1 MGSMQTT
8 TDKAASPSQPEVFM
22 GFFKELMAKQEER
35 RRVVDQRRMAEEY
48 EEDRA
53 DWEEELESA
62 RSDLAVAEASAEDFD
77 SAGDAPILLKK
88 GEFPILV
95 VTSIGLVEMGREGGS
110 YQGVSQG
117 VSFRVAKGVSYRV
130 GGHKGKFVPG
140 PELLK
145 MVDEGMAVVTNQ
157 RVVFQGAGKTRE
169 WLFTKLIG
177 IDHDPERGMS
187 MLHVSNR
194 QKASGLAYGEEISD
208 AFRLRM
214 DVALAHFTDDLEGLR
229 IVLKER
235 VAELEAEE
243 PPPPI
248 VTEPPPDL

>member
-1 MGSMQTT
+1 
-8 TDKAASPSQPEVFM
+8 M
-22 GFFKELMAKQEER
+22 GFFKELMAKQEKR
-35 RRVVDQRRMAEEY
+35 RRGIEQRRVAEDY

-53 DWEEELESA
+53 DWAEELENA
-62 RSDLAVAEASAEDFD
+62 RDDLGLAEATPEDFIEA
-77 SAGDAPILLKK
+77 SGEAPILLKK
-88 GEFPILV
+88 AEFPILV
-95 VTSIGLVEMGREGGS
+95 ITNIGLVEMGREGGS
-110 YQGVSQG
+110 YQGGSQG

-130 GGHKGKFVPG
+130 GGHKGNFVPG
-140 PELLK
+140 PEVLK
-145 MVDEGMAVVTNQ
+145 MVDEGTAVVTNQ

-177 IDHDPERGMS
+177 VDHDPERGMS

-214 DVALAHFTDDLEGLR
+214 DVALAHFTDDLEGLQV
-229 IVLKER
+229 VLKER

-243 PPPPI
+243 PAPPM
-248 VTEPPPDL
+248 VTEPRPDL

>member
-1 MGSMQTT
+1 
-8 TDKAASPSQPEVFM
+8 M

-35 RRVVDQRRMAEEY
+35 RREGEQKRLAEDY
-48 EEDRA
+48 QEDRA
-53 DWEEELESA
+53 DWEEELEDVRA
-62 RSDLAVAEASAEDFD
+62 DLAVAEASPEDFIEL
-77 SAGDAPILLKK
+77 AGDAPILLKK

-95 VTSIGLVEMGREGGS
+95 ITNIGLIEMAREGGS
-110 YQGVSQG
+110 YQGGSQG
-117 VSFRVAKGVSYRV
+117 VSLRVMKGVSYRV
-130 GGHKGKFVPG
+130 GGHRGTFVPA

-145 MVDEGMAVVTNQ
+145 IVDEGTAVVTNQ

-177 IDHDPERGMS
+177 VDHDPERGMS

-214 DVALAHFTDDLEGLR
+214 DVALAHFTDDLEGLQ
-229 IVLKER
+229 IALKGR
-235 VAELEAEE
+235 VAEVEAKE
-243 PPPPI
+243 PVPSAVI
-248 VTEPPPDL
+248 EPRPDL